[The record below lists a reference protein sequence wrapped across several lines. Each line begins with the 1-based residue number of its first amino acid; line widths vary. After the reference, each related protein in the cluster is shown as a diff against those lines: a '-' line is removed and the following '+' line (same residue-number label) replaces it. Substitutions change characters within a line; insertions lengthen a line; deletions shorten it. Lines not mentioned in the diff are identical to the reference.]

1 MEQGFNLLGGHA
13 VYLGPDTIQLG
24 SREETK
30 DIARVL
36 ASYNDI
42 IMARVFGHKDVMEL
56 AEYSDKPVING
67 LTDYNHPCQVLTTA
81 PISIANVN
89 LSRARVPP
97 PF

>member
-1 MEQGFNLLGGHA
+1 MLHPYSRVCGAGWGVQDILDLA
-13 VYLGPDTIQLG
+13 KYG
-24 SREETK
+24 S
-30 DIARVL
+30 V
-36 ASYNDI
+36 
-42 IMARVFGHKDVMEL
+42 
-56 AEYSDKPVING
+56 PVING